1 MVQLTPD
8 TIGGCQ
14 DNHGTGSAIHKPSTR
29 PIISHSSFCRALT
42 PWNGKPSQLLSLGT
56 KQEYTKKKKSRIWLP
71 VTVKS
76 LELIVPIK
84 YLFKFHM
91 HSTAK
96 PQTACNP
103 LTSLL
108 RLPLQ
113 ADLQP
118 ARPRYARSI
127 FFCQWFLLSS
137 VPAVGAVTL
146 QRWTHFA
153 PKQRKQNSVFI
164 NQLNSSWVSRF
175 QPIFFFF
182 FTMWPHPKEKQSHA
196 QIFWFWHF
204 LLHAQKKT

>member
-1 MVQLTPD
+1 MESL
-8 TIGGCQ
+8 
-14 DNHGTGSAIHKPSTR
+14 
-29 PIISHSSFCRALT
+29 HSSCHWAQNKNT
-42 PWNGKPSQLLSLGT
+42 QK
-56 KQEYTKKKKSRIWLP
+56 KKKKKSRIWLP

-76 LELIVPIK
+76 LLIVPIK

-91 HSTAK
+91 NSTAK

-127 FFCQWFLLSS
+127 FFCQWCLLSS

-146 QRWTHFA
+146 QGWTHFA

-164 NQLNSSWVSRF
+164 IQVRVSGF
-175 QPIFFFF
+175 QPIFFFFF
-182 FTMWPHPKEKQSHA
+182 FTMWPHPKEKNHTHKSSDFDIFCCMHRKKHSQSQTNNIPANTPPRDAKLFKIGHKSMCL
-196 QIFWFWHF
+196 FFS
-204 LLHAQKKT
+204 